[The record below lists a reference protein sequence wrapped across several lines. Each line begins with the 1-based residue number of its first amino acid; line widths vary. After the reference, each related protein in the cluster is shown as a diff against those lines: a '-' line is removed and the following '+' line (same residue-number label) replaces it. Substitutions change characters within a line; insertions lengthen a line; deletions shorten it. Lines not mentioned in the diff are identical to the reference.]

1 MKFSTKTTYGLRA
14 MIALARG
21 EKENSV
27 SLTTIAKNE
36 KISAKYLERLF
47 SKLKKSGLISAEKG
61 ASGGYRLSR
70 AADKITVFDIIKSL
84 EGKMTPFHCLD
95 EDGKIYCAVKCD
107 CGVVAVLGKVQTAVN
122 ETLKNIKLSEL
133 I

>member
-14 MIALARG
+14 MIKLAKNRS
-21 EKENSV
+21 EDSV
-27 SLTTIAKNE
+27 SLTTIAKDE

-47 SKLKKSGLISAEKG
+47 SKLKKDGLVSAEKG
-61 ASGGYRLSR
+61 AAGGYRLSR
-70 AADKITVFDIIKSL
+70 EASQITVFDIIKSL

-122 ETLKNIKLSEL
+122 ETLKNIKLSDL